1 MIIRY
6 SNGQSFEAALLTQT
20 DSQMRIALQGSEDV
34 LELQRINGTWIT
46 DECEPV
52 QVESAWTRQSLLDTI
67 SEDDCICSPELAA
80 KLLHLLFAGENEL
93 TAQNPAAGRTPLL
106 PVYQHVV

>member
-6 SNGQSFEAALLTQT
+6 SNGQEFEAALLIQT
-20 DSQMRIALQGSEDV
+20 ENQMRIVLQGYEDV

-52 QVESAWTRQSLLDTI
+52 QVEFAWTRQSLLDTI
-67 SEDDCICSPELAA
+67 QEDDCICSPELAA
-80 KLLHLLFAGENEL
+80 KLLHLLFAGEDEP
-93 TAQNPAAGRTPLL
+93 TAKNPVAARAASL